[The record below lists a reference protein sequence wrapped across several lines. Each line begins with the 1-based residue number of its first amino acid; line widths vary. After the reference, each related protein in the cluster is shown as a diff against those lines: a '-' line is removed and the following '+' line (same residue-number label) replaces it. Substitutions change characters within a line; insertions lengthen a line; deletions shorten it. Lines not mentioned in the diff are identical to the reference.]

1 LIKENKA
8 SESQKALEKQLS
20 LLEDELVM
28 KDGHY
33 QKPVLIDQLNYL
45 RQMLDQAD
53 QRPGKDAFDR
63 YDELKLLAEK
73 ILASYQNLKE
83 KI

>member
-1 LIKENKA
+1 MKE
-8 SESQKALEKQLS
+8 
-20 LLEDELVM
+20 
-28 KDGHY
+28 GHY

-63 YDELKLLAEK
+63 YDELKLLVEK
-73 ILASYQNLKE
+73 ILTSYQNLKE